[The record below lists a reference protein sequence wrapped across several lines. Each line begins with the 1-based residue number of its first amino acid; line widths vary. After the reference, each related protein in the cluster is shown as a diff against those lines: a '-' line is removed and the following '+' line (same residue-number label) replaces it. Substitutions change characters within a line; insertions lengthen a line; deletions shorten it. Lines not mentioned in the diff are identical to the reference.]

1 MAINIDTSQP
11 LRRPL
16 DLARLVEEV
25 VKSGSA
31 DEASWVECKSDLDLT
46 KHEGRYKVARAVLS
60 FSNRMPDAAE
70 KTCGG
75 LAYVIVGAEPG
86 NAPGTD
92 EIDAADL
99 DKGLTLYL
107 GTDGPVWSPTYV
119 DINSNKVLVIVIE
132 APKWG
137 DRMHTLRKQGDAPK
151 GTIFVRTQSNS
162 RPADDAE
169 VRMLEERLLRGQQTP
184 HLNGLQVGYKIDPPT
199 IPAVFVID
207 PTDDQINE
215 WIDERRT
222 AIEDW
227 HAKVIGSYDQPTGP
241 FGGGFGSS
249 RPRIDTKKIEQYL
262 QICQQRLF
270 DATRHAL
277 VKAGASVITM
287 TVTTPGSRVLEDVE
301 MTLTINAAYSAFET
315 GEPPSTLKALPK
327 PPEPPEPPRR
337 PGFFDIP
344 SLTRP
349 FPAPFNMPA
358 LNIDRGI
365 DIEDGSITLTIGRLR
380 PEKPVFSSQFHL
392 FLHERPADGQIK
404 IDWTLS
410 STSTDGTQKGT
421 ISVPVNPQQR
431 VFLRTRGGIP
441 D

>member
-16 DLARLVEEV
+16 HLAHLVDEV

-31 DEASWVECKSDLDLT
+31 DEASWLECKSDLDLS
-46 KHEGRYKVARAVLS
+46 KHDGRYKVARAVLS
-60 FSNRMPDAAE
+60 FANRMPDAAE

-86 NAPGTD
+86 NAAGTT

-99 DKGLTLYL
+99 DKGLTPYL
-107 GTDGPVWSPTYV
+107 GTDGPIWSPTYV
-119 DINSNKVLVIVIE
+119 DHNSNKVLVLVIE

-137 DRMHTLRKQGDAPK
+137 DRIHTLRKQGDAPK
-151 GTIFVRTQSNS
+151 GTIFVRAQSNS

-169 VRMLEERLLRGQQTP
+169 IRMLEDRLLRGQQAP
-184 HLNGLQVGYKIDPPT
+184 QLNGLQVGYKIDPSKL
-199 IPAVFVID
+199 PAIFVID
-207 PTDDQINE
+207 PTPDQIDT

-222 AIEDW
+222 AIKDW
-227 HAKVIGSYDQPTGP
+227 HAKAIASYDKPTSP
-241 FGGGFGSS
+241 FGGGFGGNK
-249 RPRIDTKKIEQYL
+249 PQIDASKIEQHL
-262 QICQQRLF
+262 QICRQRLF
-270 DATRHAL
+270 DATRNALIHAEVSL
-277 VKAGASVITM
+277 ITF
-287 TVTTPGSRVLEDVE
+287 TVTNPSSRILEDVE
-301 MTLTINAAYSAFET
+301 MTLTINTAYSAFET
-315 GEPPSTLKALPK
+315 GEPPSTLKEL
-327 PPEPPEPPRR
+327 PEPPEPPAG
-337 PGFFDIP
+337 PLLPKSFFDIP

-349 FPAPFNMPA
+349 GLAPIHMPFF
-358 LNIDRGI
+358 DRNI
-365 DIEDGSITLTIGRLR
+365 DIEDGSVTLTIGRLR

-392 FLHERPADGQIK
+392 FLHERPDWGQVK

-421 ISVPVNPQQR
+421 ITVPIHPEPR
-431 VFLRTRGGIP
+431 VFLRAASGIP